1 MRVAGSFTSLGR
13 SWTEVGVTGPQHW
26 RLLPQQATRGRPAL
40 LDAVD
45 RACLHPSATGN
56 GALQEREEAVRN
68 GPFPMPLTAG
78 KETSMPRDIAK
89 APVDETGTV
98 QSWAHEPTLLTR
110 FGSHLI

>member
-1 MRVAGSFTSLGR
+1 MCVAGSFTSLGR

-26 RLLPQQATRGRPAL
+26 RLLPQQATRRRPAL

-56 GALQEREEAVRN
+56 GALQEREEVVRN

-89 APVDETGTV
+89 APVDETGT
-98 QSWAHEPTLLTR
+98 SRAGHRNPL
-110 FGSHLI
+110 S